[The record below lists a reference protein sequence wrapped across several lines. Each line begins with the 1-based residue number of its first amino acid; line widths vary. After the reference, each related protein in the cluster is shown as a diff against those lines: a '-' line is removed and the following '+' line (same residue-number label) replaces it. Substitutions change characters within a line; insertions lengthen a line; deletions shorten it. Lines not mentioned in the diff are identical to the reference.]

1 MEASRKRSPAGIIDS
16 LGIGYSLVVNH
27 LWLLSLPV
35 ALDLFLWLGPSLT
48 APALFR
54 RALAP
59 FQVPLAN
66 PEAGVEGAEDLLQAL
81 DELATRFNLFS
92 LLGAPPL
99 GMPGLMAGR
108 PGINLVQQE
117 IASPSAGAVI
127 GGLLLL
133 VGLFLSTVYLS
144 LLARVVARRG
154 SEEAGAGPRRPPAL
168 SLRRIAR
175 AWWRLMG
182 FLLLLGVGI
191 VILSIP
197 LGVLTQLLALFSPG
211 LSSFF
216 FLVGMAVVMWSLFY
230 LFFTVHA
237 ILMDGLPVRWAMMRS
252 VMVVRRDFLPTLGL
266 IAVTLTISVGMEQV
280 WGLARPNS
288 WLEGV
293 AILGNAFIHT
303 GLIAATFVFYRE
315 RVTPLEARP
324 HP

>member
-54 RALAP
+54 RVMAP
-59 FQVPLAN
+59 FQVPLSN

-108 PGINLVQQE
+108 PGMNVARQE
-117 IASPSAGAVI
+117 IASPSTGAVI

-133 VGLFLSTVYLS
+133 AGLFLSTIYLS
-144 LLARVVARRG
+144 LLAHVVSRRG
-154 SEEAGAGPRRPPAL
+154 GEGADAKPGGAPAL
-168 SLRRIAR
+168 GLHRIAR

-197 LGVLTQLLALFSPG
+197 LGIFTQLLALFSPG
-211 LSSFF
+211 LSGFF

-252 VMVVRRDFLPTLGL
+252 VWVVRRDFLPTLGL
-266 IAVTLTISVGMEQV
+266 IALTLIISMGMEQV

-315 RVTPLEARP
+315 RVASLETRP